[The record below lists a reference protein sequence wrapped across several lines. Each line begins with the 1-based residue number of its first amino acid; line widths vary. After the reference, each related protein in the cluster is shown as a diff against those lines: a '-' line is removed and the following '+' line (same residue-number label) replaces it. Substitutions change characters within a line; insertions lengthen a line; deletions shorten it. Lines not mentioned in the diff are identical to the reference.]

1 MGFRKG
7 RQYAITWCKKAEN
20 YSYVKALECYDE
32 AIKRD
37 PTFAK
42 PWYEKGKI
50 FARTP
55 ELPENWMWHDTISP
69 YITGIK
75 PPPYPEVGSQTASKY
90 RETLKMFDKATELDP
105 KSVNTWFAK
114 GNFYWKHTNGERDAI
129 QCLSNAIALDSKF
142 EPAWFVK
149 AQALGSLGKHEESLK
164 CYDEAIALL
173 PTDAKEKRYDEHG
186 RYYFFD
192 RWSGKAD
199 SLSNLGKHE
208 EAIKCCDKAIAL
220 LPADAKARNT
230 DDNNYYFSSRWYI
243 KANAL
248 SELGK
253 HKESVKC
260 YDEALEMGSNRGEG
274 GHMFGQKGITLAK
287 LGKHEEAIKC
297 YDEALKRM
305 GYRSDDFLQK
315 INLAKADALSELGE
329 SVSDET
335 SMFKCYSSAIRFYTD
350 KLFDGKHNPVED
362 EDWEE
367 GVKKLQETC
376 SQAING
382 LKKWYRPDDN

>member
-1 MGFRKG
+1 
-7 RQYAITWCKKAEN
+7 
-20 YSYVKALECYDE
+20 
-32 AIKRD
+32 
-37 PTFAK
+37 
-42 PWYEKGKI
+42 
-50 FARTP
+50 
-55 ELPENWMWHDTISP
+55 
-69 YITGIK
+69 
-75 PPPYPEVGSQTASKY
+75 
-90 RETLKMFDKATELDP
+90 
-105 KSVNTWFAK
+105 
-114 GNFYWKHTNGERDAI
+114 
-129 QCLSNAIALDSKF
+129 LDSKY
-142 EPAWFVK
+142 EPAWYGK
-149 AQALGSLGKHEESLK
+149 AEALAKLGKHEEV
-164 CYDEAIALL
+164 
-173 PTDAKEKRYDEHG
+173 
-186 RYYFFD
+186 
-192 RWSGKAD
+192 
-199 SLSNLGKHE
+199 
-208 EAIKCCDKAIAL
+208 IKCCDKAITL
-220 LPADAKARNT
+220 LPVDAKERNT
-230 DDNNYYFSSRWYI
+230 DDNNYYYSSRWYI

-253 HKESVKC
+253 HKEAIKC

-350 KLFDGKHNPVED
+350 KLFDDKHKPVVD
-362 EDWEE
+362 IDDWEE